1 MRLSIF
7 VCLLLA
13 GMAFGQAQ
21 PAPAPPA
28 GAKAEPGAT
37 APANPAPANSAPAV
51 EVGPN
56 DPVLTLK
63 NFCADAKQSGDS
75 CKTVITRAEFDKLAD
90 ALQPNMSPAIR
101 RNLANKYSIMLR
113 MSTEAEKR
121 GLDKQPKFDEMMHFA
136 RMQILSGELS
146 RALQEDA
153 GKVTD
158 GEIEEY
164 YKKNEEAYEQGN
176 FVKLFIPHTKQ
187 PPPPAPAKAG
197 AKPASV
203 PAPPTEAQQK
213 ANEEAMKKVSV
224 DLHARL
230 VKGEDADK
238 LQKEAYVAA
247 RFPGNPQKT
256 EMDKVR
262 RNTLPA
268 NHKAVMDLKPGEV
281 SEVMSDQSGYYVY
294 KMISKETIP
303 LETVKAE
310 IRGVI
315 SSQRYR
321 DSMNSFQDNVDM
333 NDAYFGPS
341 RNPAMPQP
349 PRGARP
355 PAGHDEDPD

>member
-1 MRLSIF
+1 MRSLF
-7 VCLLLA
+7 CVCLVLA
-13 GMAFGQAQ
+13 GLAFAQAPQ
-21 PAPAPPA
+21 PSAPPT

-37 APANPAPANSAPAV
+37 APADTAPAV
-51 EVGPN
+51 QVGPN

-75 CKTVITRAEFDKLAD
+75 CKTVITRAEFDKLSD
-90 ALQPNMSPAIR
+90 ALQPNMTPAIR

-113 MSTEAEKR
+113 MSIEAEKR
-121 GLDKQPKFDEMMHFA
+121 GLDKKPKFDETMRFA

-146 RALQEDA
+146 HALNEDA

-158 GEIEEY
+158 ADLEDY
-164 YKKNEEAYEQGN
+164 YKKNEANYEQVN
-176 FVKLFIPHTKQ
+176 FVKIFIPHTKQ
-187 PPPPAPAKAG
+187 TPPPPPAKAG
-197 AKPASV
+197 SRASV
-203 PAPPTEAQQK
+203 PTPPTEAQQK

-230 VKGEDADK
+230 AKGEDADK
-238 LQKEAYVAA
+238 LRKEAYGAA
-247 RFPGNPQKT
+247 RFPGSSPRT
-256 EMDKVR
+256 EMDNVR

-268 NHKAVMDLKPGEV
+268 NHKGVMDLKPGEV
-281 SEVMSDQSGYYVY
+281 SEVMSDPSGHYVY
-294 KMISKETIP
+294 KMISKETMP
-303 LETVKAE
+303 LETLKAE

-321 DSMNSFQDNVDM
+321 DSMNSFQDSVDM

>member
-7 VCLLLA
+7 VCLVL
-13 GMAFGQAQ
+13 GSMAFGQAQ
-21 PAPAPPA
+21 PAPVPPA

-37 APANPAPANSAPAV
+37 APANPALAV

-63 NFCADAKQSGDS
+63 NFCADPKQSGDS

-197 AKPASV
+197 AKAASV
-203 PAPPTEAQQK
+203 PATPTEAQQK

-230 VKGEDADK
+230 AKGEDADK
-238 LQKEAYVAA
+238 LQKEAYVAS
-247 RFPGNPQKT
+247 RFPGNPPKT

-262 RNTLPA
+262 RNALPA

-281 SEVMSDQSGYYVY
+281 SKVMSDPSGYYVY
-294 KMISKETIP
+294 KMISKDTMP
-303 LETVKAE
+303 LETLKAE